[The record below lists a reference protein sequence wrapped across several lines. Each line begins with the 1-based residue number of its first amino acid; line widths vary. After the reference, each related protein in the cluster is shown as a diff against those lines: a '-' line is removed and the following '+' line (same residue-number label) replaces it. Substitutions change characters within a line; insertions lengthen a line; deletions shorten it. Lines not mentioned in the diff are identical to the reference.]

1 MPFLLIRH
9 KVKDFAAWKPVFE
22 DHSATRKAAGSKGG
36 YLLRNHDDPNEV
48 VVLLEVEDLG
58 KARQFAQSADLK
70 EAMQRAGA
78 AKRAGLWPVSRSAGP
93 CHSERSPLSLR
104 VADGPAAH
112 RRG

>member
-70 EAMQRAGA
+70 EAMQRAGVVD
-78 AKRAGLWPVSRSAGP
+78 RPDTYFLDEAGR
-93 CHSERSPLSLR
+93 
-104 VADGPAAH
+104 PAA
-112 RRG
+112 